1 MTHLQST
8 NKSVDYPTQMIGRN
22 QIVKHYR
29 KQCALTSPLTLNETH
44 KNALAHHEGIF
55 PLLNRSTQ
63 TFVTAWC
70 CPGFC
75 CWVSCGGRLVGD
87 GEGDCCGV
95 GCGAARAGDGDGLA
109 ASHGSAADGDG
120 HGGAACAS
128 DGGGTEADRVEK
140 SLAGGRE
147 RDGRV
152 EAAGNRRG
160 DGDLA

>member
-63 TFVTAWC
+63 TFVTA
-70 CPGFC
+70 CPSGA
-75 CWVSCGGRLVGD
+75 LVLTTSRHLD
-87 GEGDCCGV
+87 SIEESAWNKEGYERAFGNSGV
-95 GCGAARAGDGDGLA
+95 NRGQLARSRA
-109 ASHGSAADGDG
+109 
-120 HGGAACAS
+120 
-128 DGGGTEADRVEK
+128 
-140 SLAGGRE
+140 
-147 RDGRV
+147 
-152 EAAGNRRG
+152 
-160 DGDLA
+160 